1 MSGCIPTTSKGAAS
15 AKLQLLASQDEPKIL
30 RVEVQNTAQDPAK
43 LTEPKRFEGRPLS
56 DFDTV
61 DPLGD

>member
-1 MSGCIPTTSKGAAS
+1 MSGRVPTTGKGAAS
-15 AKLQLLASQDEPKIL
+15 AKSQLLASQDEPKIL
-30 RVEVQNTAQDPAK
+30 RLEVKNTAQDPAK
-43 LTEPKRFEGRPLS
+43 LTESERFEGRPLS